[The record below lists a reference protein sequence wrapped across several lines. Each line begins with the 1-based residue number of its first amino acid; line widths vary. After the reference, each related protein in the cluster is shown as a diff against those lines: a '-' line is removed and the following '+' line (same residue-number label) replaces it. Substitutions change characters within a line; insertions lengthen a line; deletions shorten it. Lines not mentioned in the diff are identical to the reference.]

1 MWRAIRV
8 KPTTQAAYLLEHKMV
23 NKNTLTRKRWWF
35 SALLLAGAATI
46 VALLL
51 PWLGRWQVD
60 RATLWVAAGDVDQ
73 NSAVLWAR
81 SLTTGTLSFE
91 IGDDSTSLRRQ
102 FTTTLS
108 DPTQPVTVEVG
119 HLAPATGYRY
129 QARSAS
135 GERAIGHF
143 RTPATP
149 DHKAGLHFGVSGD
162 WRATLAPFVS
172 VRNVAT
178 RNLDFFVEL
187 GDSIYADIRS
197 PAVAKAQSESLVD
210 FRLKHG
216 EVYNPAYGL
225 NTLADLRAS
234 TALFATID
242 DHEVTNDF
250 AGGAQAKAD
259 ARFQTTSGR
268 INQSALYQNALQAF
282 QEYNPLRQEF
292 YGQVGGDGRMDGVR
306 KLYRYR
312 RFGQDAA
319 LFLLDARSF
328 RDLPIRHADRNNPA
342 DIERFRKDSW
352 RAGRTMLGSQQLA
365 DLKADL
371 LDAQSQGITW
381 KFILIPEPIMQRGLM
396 SAQDRFE
403 GYAAERSDLLAFIE
417 KQQLR
422 NVVFVAA
429 DIHGTLVNNLS
440 YSTALDTPQL
450 TTHAFEVTVGP
461 VAFYQTL
468 GEVVIED
475 GLQKGYVITAEQQSY
490 LALPIAPDS
499 DNLANDRDDFIKAIL
514 DRELVASGFDP
525 LGLEGSPIQA
535 HLLVGDYVALHSYGW
550 SEFTI
555 DAASQQL
562 TITTWGVLP
571 YTEQD
576 LQTRRSEVLGRQPT
590 IVSQFEVVP
599 QP

>member
-1 MWRAIRV
+1 MRRAVRV
-8 KPTTQAAYLLEHKMV
+8 TPTTQAAYLLEHKMFH
-23 NKNTLTRKRWWF
+23 KNTSPLKKWLTCG
-35 SALLLAGAATI
+35 LLVVGAATL
-46 VALLL
+46 VLLLL
-51 PWLGRWQVD
+51 PVLGRWQVE

-73 NSAVLWAR
+73 NSVVLWAR
-81 SLTTGTLSFE
+81 SLTTGTLAFE
-91 IGDDSTSLRRQ
+91 IGDDAASMRQQ
-102 FTTTLS
+102 FTTTIS
-108 DPTQPVTVEVG
+108 DPTVPVTVEVAD
-119 HLAPATGYRY
+119 LAPATGYRY
-129 QARSAS
+129 RAQSAS
-135 GERAIGHF
+135 GERASGHF
-143 RTPATP
+143 RTPAMP
-149 DHKAGLHFGVSGD
+149 DHQAGLHFGVSGD
-162 WRATLAPFVS
+162 WRASLAPFVA

-178 RNLDFFVEL
+178 RKLDFFVAL

-197 PAVAKAQSESLVD
+197 PAVAKAQTEGLFD

-216 EVYNPAYGL
+216 EVYSPKQGL

-250 AGGAQAKAD
+250 AGGAPAKAD
-259 ARFQTTSGR
+259 ARFHTSSGR
-268 INQSALYQNALQAF
+268 INQSVLYQDALQAF
-282 QEYNPLRQEF
+282 QEYNPIREEF
-292 YGQVGGDGRMDGVR
+292 YGPVGGDGRMDGAR

-312 RFGQDAA
+312 RFGLDAA

-328 RDLPIRHADRNNPA
+328 RDLPVRHAERNNPA
-342 DIERFRKDSW
+342 DVERFRKDSW
-352 RAGRTMLGSQQLA
+352 RPGRTMLGSQQLA

-371 LDAQSQGITW
+371 LDAQRQGITW
-381 KFILIPEPIMQRGLM
+381 KFVLIPEPIMQRGLM

-417 KQQLR
+417 HQQLR

-429 DIHGTLVNNLS
+429 DIHGTLVNNLT
-440 YSTALDTPQL
+440 YGTALDAPQL

-499 DNLANDRDDFIKAIL
+499 DNMANDRDDYVKAIL
-514 DRELVASGFDP
+514 NQELITSGFDP

-535 HLLVGDYVALHSYGW
+535 RLLVGDYVALHSYGW

-555 DAASQQL
+555 DAATQQL

-571 YTEQD
+571 YSEGD
-576 LQTRRSEVLGRQPT
+576 LQAQRNQVLSRQPT
-590 IVSQFEVVP
+590 IVSQFEVTP
-599 QP
+599 QR